1 MSSTLDALAYPDGTF
16 AMVAMDQRESL
27 RTMLAEHERPDD
39 PAAIAAFK
47 AAVAEHLAPLA
58 SGFLIDKGYDAP
70 RRPGWIL
77 AVDALTQDPGGPVT
91 DTHLDETVDP
101 SAARDAGAVALKLL
115 VIWKR
120 DGQEARRIEMAK
132 ESPDTVG
139 VLHRTVKDG
148 LGRAYVAGIT
158 RALDEGADIIIQMD
172 ADLSHPASVIP
183 TMVETLR
190 TTDAAVVIGSRYVP
204 GGSAAAEWA
213 WHRRALSAWA
223 NFYVNAILRLHV
235 RDATAGFKAWKADTL
250 RWIDVASIASNGYSF
265 QVEMN
270 YRTVKRGLKIAE
282 VPIRFEERT
291 AGASKMSLKVQLES
305 AMMPW
310 KLLFRRS

>member
-1 MSSTLDALAYPDGTF
+1 MGELAKIVVVVPTYNERENLPVLAGLLSDLNLPGLELLVVDDNSPDGTG
-16 AMVAMDQRESL
+16 D
-27 RTMLAEHERPDD
+27 
-39 PAAIAAFK
+39 IA
-47 AAVAEHLAPLA
+47 
-58 SGFLIDKGYDAP
+58 
-70 RRPGWIL
+70 
-77 AVDALTQDPGGPVT
+77 
-91 DTHLDETVDP
+91 DE
-101 SAARDAGAVALKLL
+101 L
-115 VIWKR
+115 
-120 DGQEARRIEMAK
+120 AK
-132 ESPDTVG
+132 ESPEKVG

-158 RALDEGADIIIQMD
+158 RALDEGADIVIQMD
-172 ADLSHPASVIP
+172 ADRSHPASVIP
-183 TMVETLR
+183 TMVEMLR

-204 GGSAAAEWA
+204 GGSAAAEWG

-235 RDATAGFKAWKADTL
+235 KDATAGFKAWKADTL

-270 YRTVKRGLKIAE
+270 YRTVRRGLRIAE

-291 AGASKMSLKVQLES
+291 VGASKMTFKVQMES

-310 KLLFRRS
+310 KLLFKRS